1 VAQNISFA
9 RIATQRGPVLNL
21 ARERAEGRDYIKALR
36 IRTPSPN
43 ELIVNLSGGNQ
54 QKAILAR
61 WLARGVDL
69 FVLDNPTRGVD
80 AGAKEEIY
88 DLIRG
93 LTDDGVAIL
102 LISDDL
108 LEVIGL
114 SNRIV
119 VMKDG
124 VPVGEIPAPVEAK
137 PHETDL
143 VSAMV

>member
-1 VAQNISFA
+1 M
-9 RIATQRGPVLNL
+9 RI
-21 ARERAEGRDYIKALR
+21 K
-36 IRTPSPN
+36 TPTPN
-43 ELIVNLSGGNQ
+43 ELIMNLSGGNQ

-61 WLARGVDL
+61 WLARVSI
-69 FVLDNPTRGVD
+69 FILDNPTRGVD

-88 DLIRG
+88 DIIRG
-93 LTDDGVAIL
+93 LTDDGVAVL

-124 VPVGEIPAPVEAK
+124 APARQVSAAVDAK

-143 VSAMV
+143 VAAMV